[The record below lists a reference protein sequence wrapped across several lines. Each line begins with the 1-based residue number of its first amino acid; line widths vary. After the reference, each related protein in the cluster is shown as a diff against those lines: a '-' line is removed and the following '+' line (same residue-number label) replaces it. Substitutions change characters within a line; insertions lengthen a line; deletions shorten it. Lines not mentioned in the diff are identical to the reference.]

1 MFILKIYINDW
12 DITYEKAKKL
22 LTHTEYEY
30 SSKEESLNSAYRAK
44 VEQEREQERKRLE
57 AQREAERKAAERK
70 RLEEERARQREEEEK
85 RNLPYSLPVCVESW
99 QSHSNS
105 SLKHK
110 YFYDYFSYAS
120 HKNYA
125 TPSMWDTWHTVW
137 DFKNDIDKNV
147 SISDNA
153 VARNKVVQLVES
165 TIRSTFGTKTKYLTL
180 VCLTAS
186 TQNKNENSGDK
197 MPNADTFKIF
207 YASGCLETLDDG
219 VINQEKKT
227 MLQTAIESNGYHI
240 FPEDMRTDLN
250 GVTTLSGYDLYIFE
264 DLGLVDVTLD
274 GGAVWYI
281 NSWAQG
287 TMLGENVGEGSYN
300 FEVSNSDAKDI
311 ASITIKQG
319 VLFNELT
326 TSDGKIKATVE
337 IYRAISQDLQK
348 YTAVYS
354 SGEAPLILAA
364 EDGGRAVIVVTF
376 AFENS
381 NLNMY
386 RANFK
391 KLVANFIDFSGN

>member
-1 MFILKIYINDW
+1 MK
-12 DITYEKAKKL
+12 KKL
-22 LTHTEYEY
+22 VLVAV
-30 SSKEESLNSAYRAK
+30 L
-44 VEQEREQERKRLE
+44 VVVL
-57 AQREAERKAAERK
+57 
-70 RLEEERARQREEEEK
+70 L
-85 RNLPYSLPVCVESW
+85 
-99 QSHSNS
+99 
-105 SLKHK
+105 
-110 YFYDYFSYAS
+110 
-120 HKNYA
+120 
-125 TPSMWDTWHTVW
+125 
-137 DFKNDIDKNV
+137 
-147 SISDNA
+147 A
-153 VARNKVVQLVES
+153 VASIVLAAVFNDDGQTEGNGGSGTGTTES
-165 TIRSTFGTKTKYLTL
+165 TELDFNFEDIFGSGEIVLPDDEVDDDTTVPSTGGT
-180 VCLTAS
+180 TAS

-197 MPNADTFKIF
+197 MPTADTFKIF

-227 MLQTAIESNGYHI
+227 MLQTAIEGNGYHI

-287 TMLGENVGEGSYN
+287 TMLGENVGQGSYS
-300 FEVSNSDAKDI
+300 FEVSDPNAKDI

-326 TSDGKIKATVE
+326 TSDGKVKATVE
-337 IYRAISQDLQK
+337 NYRAVSQDLQK

-354 SGEAPLILAA
+354 FGEAPLILAA
-364 EDGGRAVIVVTF
+364 EDGGRAVIVVTL

-391 KLVANFIDFSGN
+391 KLVANFIDFSG